1 MYKEIIRP
9 FLAMSCQHCKR
20 KDVNEEDLRYFDA
33 LMRLEEDEWFIMLSK
48 AGKRSNSRKRSFV
61 IFNEFSPQGGWKT
74 KKLSHESLLA
84 AYRRSDLNNYLLLDH
99 NGKQMLNSG
108 TYVKLAFQEFTKLS
122 IGTRQ
127 LRRIVQS
134 EAGLAWSETPT
145 YKMVAR
151 ALDHTV
157 AVAKKYYQYN
167 DMKVLALAWS
177 KYYSLDI
184 ELPCLQEEK
193 AEKEK
198 KESRGEL
205 DVSLLIKTAE
215 SANFQCGSQVSWA
228 KVGTVANFRN
238 FSRETLRDTYRRVKR
253 RRLLAVQAVSDCV

>member
-1 MYKEIIRP
+1 
-9 FLAMSCQHCKR
+9 
-20 KDVNEEDLRYFDA
+20 
-33 LMRLEEDEWFIMLSK
+33 MRLEEDEWFIMLGK
-48 AGKRSNSRKRSFV
+48 AGKRSNTRKSSFV
-61 IFNEFSPQGGWKT
+61 IFNDFSPEGGWKT

-99 NGKQMLNSG
+99 NGKQMLNAG
-108 TYVKLAFQEFTKLS
+108 TYVKLAFEEFTKLS

-157 AVAKKYYQYN
+157 AVAKKHYQYN
-167 DMKVLALAWS
+167 DMKALALAWS

-184 ELPCLQEEK
+184 ELPLSQEEK

-198 KESRGEL
+198 KKEESREEL

-215 SANFQCGSQVSWA
+215 SANFHCGTQISWA

-253 RRLLAVQAVSDCV
+253 RRLLAVQAVSDCL